1 MIHGMVWKVAARV
14 AINIAGWI
22 GAHEGFLALTVGLV
36 AFASRQTWCAGQAV
50 LEQGR
55 ERRMREELEAY
66 LTLDL
71 SLHEGA
77 NGEGEFPDA
86 VRTLARRVC
95 RTIAGKSVFSRVSL
109 LVRSPESRLE
119 LAGSIGIDDLTVAA
133 LQSWGARVAEDESS
147 GRRLDPEGVGG
158 AAPSFSIPLGEWNR
172 FDPEVAS
179 WALSGRKE
187 RRRWRRCIITPV
199 RTRGGRLLGALAVC
213 ADGARVDG
221 TPLANAG
228 EAWNSKRP
236 ASLERALAPL
246 EALAARLG
254 TAMEANTTAER
265 LLRAEKLAGVGQLA
279 AGVAHALN
287 NPLTAVLGFADL
299 IAETASEA
307 HVREDAGI
315 ILAEATKMK
324 ATVQRLVDLSQ
335 PARLPDRTIDL
346 SSLLMEV
353 ADACENSLA
362 ERGILL
368 EREGLEPPAPNVL
381 GSRDRLR
388 EVLEQLLNNAA
399 QAIALH
405 RQKSVVEGEKH
416 TVRITLVHDGQVVR
430 VLVSDTGTG
439 FAEPGRAFDPFYTTR
454 GPEQG
459 AGLGLSICYGIVR
472 EHRGEIHAFNRE
484 PHGATVVLEF
494 PVRQATGNE
503 NTLLKEEKA
512 VAELET
518 AGETR
523 QRSEGDKIR
532 ERNTRD
538 EVEEELAA
546 GSAPWHLRDRRS
558 GSR

>member
-22 GAHEGFLALTVGLV
+22 GEHEGFLALTAGLV
-36 AFASRQTWCAGQAV
+36 AFASRRSWCAGQAV
-50 LEQGR
+50 LEQVR
-55 ERRMREELEAY
+55 ERRMREELQAY

-71 SLHEGA
+71 SLHEEATGGA
-77 NGEGEFPDA
+77 EPSDA
-86 VRTLARRVC
+86 VRLLARRVC
-95 RTIAGKSVFSRVSL
+95 RTIAGKSVFSRVTL
-109 LVRSPESRLE
+109 LLRSPEDRLE
-119 LAGSIGIDDLTVAA
+119 LAGSIGTDDLTVAA
-133 LQSWGARVAEDESS
+133 LQNWGAQVSRDECS
-147 GRRLDPEGVGG
+147 GRRLGPEGTDG
-158 AAPSFSIPLGEWNR
+158 AAPSFSIPLGEWSR
-172 FDPEVAS
+172 FDPEIAS

-187 RRRWRRCIITPV
+187 RRRWRRGIITPV

-221 TPLANAG
+221 TPLAHTG

-246 EALAARLG
+246 EALASRLAA
-254 TAMEANTTAER
+254 AMEANTTAER

-307 HVREDAGI
+307 HIRKDAGI
-315 ILAEATKMK
+315 ILAEASKMQ

-335 PARLPDRTIDL
+335 PSRLPNRTLDL

-353 ADACENSLA
+353 ADACENSLV

-368 EREGLEPPAPNVL
+368 EREGLDLPAPSVL

-388 EVLEQLLNNAA
+388 EMLEQLLNNAA

-405 RQKSVVEGEKH
+405 RQRTDGEGEQH
-416 TVRITLVHDGQVVR
+416 TVRIALVHDGRVVR

-484 PHGATVVLEF
+484 PHGATVILEF
-494 PVRQATGNE
+494 PVRQAAGNDSV
-503 NTLLKEEKA
+503 LLEEEKA
-512 VAELET
+512 MAVLKKAS
-518 AGETR
+518 ETR
-523 QRSEGDKIR
+523 QRSKDDKIR
-532 ERNTRD
+532 GIDTRD

-546 GSAPWHLRDRRS
+546 GSAPWRLRDRRS

>member
-1 MIHGMVWKVAARV
+1 M
-14 AINIAGWI
+14 
-22 GAHEGFLALTVGLV
+22 
-36 AFASRQTWCAGQAV
+36 
-50 LEQGR
+50 
-55 ERRMREELEAY
+55 
-66 LTLDL
+66 
-71 SLHEGA
+71 
-77 NGEGEFPDA
+77 
-86 VRTLARRVC
+86 
-95 RTIAGKSVFSRVSL
+95 
-109 LVRSPESRLE
+109 
-119 LAGSIGIDDLTVAA
+119 
-133 LQSWGARVAEDESS
+133 AEDESS
-147 GRRLDPEGVGG
+147 GRRLEPEGVGG
-158 AAPSFSIPLGEWNR
+158 AAPSFSIPLGEWNH
-172 FDPEVAS
+172 FDPEIAS

-254 TAMEANTTAER
+254 AAMEANTTAER

-307 HVREDAGI
+307 HIRKDAGI
-315 ILAEATKMK
+315 ILAEATRMQ

-335 PARLPDRTIDL
+335 PARLPDRTLDL
-346 SSLLMEV
+346 SSLLVEV
-353 ADACENSLA
+353 ADACEANLA

-368 EREGLEPPAPNVL
+368 EREGLDLPASVL
-381 GSRDRLR
+381 GSRDQLR
-388 EVLEQLLNNAA
+388 EMLEQLLNNAA
-399 QAIALH
+399 QAIALY
-405 RQKSVVEGEKH
+405 RQRSVGEDEKDI
-416 TVRITLVHDGQVVR
+416 VRIALVHDGRMVR

-484 PHGATVVLEF
+484 PHGATVVMEF
-494 PVRQATGNE
+494 PVQQAAGSVSVLLEEEAMAVLTKSGEARQGS
-503 NTLLKEEKA
+503 K
-512 VAELET
+512 
-518 AGETR
+518 
-523 QRSEGDKIR
+523 GDKIR
-532 ERNTRD
+532 RMDTRD

-546 GSAPWHLRDRRS
+546 GSAPWRSHDRRS

>member
-1 MIHGMVWKVAARV
+1 MIHGLVWRAA
-14 AINIAGWI
+14 ASAAAHIGGWI
-22 GAHEGFLALTVGLV
+22 GAHAGFLTVTAGLA
-36 AFASRQTWCAGQAV
+36 AFARRQGWRADLAV

-71 SLHEGA
+71 SLLEQA
-77 NGEGEFPDA
+77 NGDEGTPDA
-86 VRTLARRVC
+86 VRILARRVC

-109 LVRSPESRLE
+109 LLRNPEDRLE
-119 LAGSIGIDDLTVAA
+119 LAGSIGTDDLTVGA
-133 LQSWGARVAEDESS
+133 LQSWGAQVSRDEGS
-147 GRRLDPEGVGG
+147 GKRLGPEGTDG
-158 AAPSFSIPLGEWNR
+158 AGPSFSIPLGEWSR
-172 FDPEVAS
+172 FDPEIAS

-187 RRRWRRCIITPV
+187 RRRWRRGIITPV
-199 RTRGGRLLGALAVC
+199 RTRSGRLLGALAVC

-246 EALAARLG
+246 EALASRLG
-254 TAMEANTTAER
+254 AALEANTLAER

-307 HVREDAGI
+307 PIRKDAGI
-315 ILAEATKMK
+315 ILAEASKMQT
-324 ATVQRLVDLSQ
+324 TVQRLVDLSQ
-335 PARLPDRTIDL
+335 PARLPDRTLDL

-353 ADACENSLA
+353 ASACEDSLA

-368 EREGLEPPAPNVL
+368 ERDGLGLPAPSVL

-399 QAIALH
+399 QAIDLH
-405 RQKSVVEGEKH
+405 RQRSLCEDEKH
-416 TVRITLVHDGQVVR
+416 TVRVTLAHDGRVVR

-484 PHGATVVLEF
+484 PHGATVVMEF
-494 PVRQATGNE
+494 PVRQAGGME
-503 NTLLKEEKA
+503 SVLLEEEKA
-512 VAELET
+512 MAVLEK
-518 AGETR
+518 AAKSQ
-523 QRSEGDKIR
+523 QRGKGSKIR
-532 ERNTRD
+532 GIDTRD

-546 GSAPWHLRDRRS
+546 GSAPWRLRDRRS

>member
-1 MIHGMVWKVAARV
+1 MIHGMVWKAAARV
-14 AINIAGWI
+14 AVDLAGWI
-22 GAHEGFLALTVGLV
+22 STHAGFLALIAGLA
-36 AFASRQTWCAGQAV
+36 AFARRQSWRAGQAA

-71 SLHEGA
+71 SLHEEG
-77 NGEGEFPDA
+77 NGDGEAPDA
-86 VRTLARRVC
+86 VRLLARRVC

-109 LVRSPESRLE
+109 LLRSPEDRLE
-119 LAGSIGIDDLTVAA
+119 LAGSIGTDDLTVAA
-133 LQSWGARVAEDESS
+133 LQSWGAQMSRDECS
-147 GRRLDPEGVGG
+147 GRRLGAEGTDG
-158 AAPSFSIPLGEWNR
+158 AAPSFSIPLGEWSR
-172 FDPEVAS
+172 FDPEIAS

-187 RRRWRRCIITPV
+187 RRRWRRGIITPV

-246 EALAARLG
+246 EALASRLG
-254 TAMEANTTAER
+254 AALEANTTAER

-299 IAETASEA
+299 IAETAGEA
-307 HVREDAGI
+307 HIRKDAGI
-315 ILAEATKMK
+315 ILAEASRMQ

-335 PARLPDRTIDL
+335 PARLPDRTLDM
-346 SSLLMEV
+346 SSLLIEV

-368 EREGLEPPAPNVL
+368 EREGLGLPAPSML

-388 EVLEQLLNNAA
+388 EVFEQLLNNAA

-405 RQKSVVEGEKH
+405 RQKSRSEGEKH
-416 TVRITLVHDGQVVR
+416 TVRITLVHDGRAVR

-494 PVRQATGNE
+494 PVRQAAGNE
-503 NTLLKEEKA
+503 SVLLEEQEAMAVLEKA
-512 VAELET
+512 
-518 AGETR
+518 GEAR
-523 QRSEGDKIR
+523 QRSKGDKIR
-532 ERNTRD
+532 GIDTRD
-538 EVEEELAA
+538 EPEELAA

>member
-1 MIHGMVWKVAARV
+1 MIHGLIGKAAARA
-14 AINIAGWI
+14 AIEIAGWI
-22 GAHEGFLALTVGLV
+22 GAHEGCLALTAGLA
-36 AFASRQTWCAGQAV
+36 AFARRQSWRAGLAV

-71 SLHEGA
+71 SLQEEA
-77 NGEGEFPDA
+77 NGEGEAPDP

-95 RTIAGKSVFSRVSL
+95 RTIAAKSVFSRVSL

-147 GRRLDPEGVGG
+147 GRRLEPEGVGG

-172 FDPEVAS
+172 FDPEIAS

-213 ADGARVDG
+213 ADGAKVDG

-254 TAMEANTTAER
+254 AAMEANTTAER

-307 HVREDAGI
+307 HIRKDAGI
-315 ILAEATKMK
+315 ILAEATRMQT
-324 ATVQRLVDLSQ
+324 TVQRLVDLSQ
-335 PARLPDRTIDL
+335 PARLPDRTLDL
-346 SSLLMEV
+346 SSLLVEV
-353 ADACENSLA
+353 ADACEANLA

-368 EREGLEPPAPNVL
+368 EREGLDSSASVL

-388 EVLEQLLNNAA
+388 EMLEQLLNNAA

-405 RQKSVVEGEKH
+405 RQRSVGEDEKD
-416 TVRITLVHDGQVVR
+416 TVRIALVHDGRMVR

-459 AGLGLSICYGIVR
+459 AGLGLSICYGVVR

-484 PHGATVVLEF
+484 PHGATVVMEF
-494 PVRQATGNE
+494 PVQQAAGSVSV
-503 NTLLKEEKA
+503 LLEEKA
-512 VAELET
+512 MAVLE
-518 AGETR
+518 AR
-523 QRSEGDKIR
+523 QSSKGDKIR
-532 ERNTRD
+532 EMDTRD
-538 EVEEELAA
+538 EMEEELAA
-546 GSAPWHLRDRRS
+546 GSAPWRLHDRRS
-558 GSR
+558 VSR

>member
-1 MIHGMVWKVAARV
+1 MIYGMVGKTEVRV
-14 AINIAGWI
+14 AINVADWI
-22 GAHEGFLALTVGLV
+22 GAHGGFLALTAGLA
-36 AFASRQTWCAGQAV
+36 AFARRQSWRAGLAV
-50 LEQGR
+50 VEQGR

-71 SLHEGA
+71 SLHEGESED
-77 NGEGEFPDA
+77 GETQDA
-86 VRTLARRVC
+86 VRKLARRVC

-119 LAGSIGIDDLTVAA
+119 LAGSIGTDDLTVAA

-147 GRRLDPEGVGG
+147 GRRLERESVNG
-158 AAPSFSIPLGEWNR
+158 AAPSFSIPLGEWSR
-172 FDPEVAS
+172 FDPEIAS

-228 EAWNSKRP
+228 EAWNGKRP

-254 TAMEANTTAER
+254 AALEANTTAER
-265 LLRAEKLAGVGQLA
+265 LMRAEKLAGVGQLA

-287 NPLTAVLGFADL
+287 NPLTAVLGFSDL

-307 HVREDAGI
+307 HIRKDAGI
-315 ILAEATKMK
+315 ILAEASRMQ

-335 PARLPDRTIDL
+335 PARLPDRTLDL
-346 SSLLMEV
+346 SSLLLEV
-353 ADACENSLA
+353 ADACEGTLA

-368 EREGLEPPAPNVL
+368 EREGLDLPAPSVL

-405 RQKSVVEGEKH
+405 RKKSVCEGEKD
-416 TVRITLVHDGQVVR
+416 TVRITLVPDGRVVR

-494 PVRQATGNE
+494 PVRQAAGNE
-503 NTLLKEEKA
+503 SVLLEEENA
-512 VAELET
+512 LAMLEKD
-518 AGETR
+518 GEAR
-523 QRSEGDKIR
+523 QTSKGAKIR
-532 ERNTRD
+532 EIDTRD

-558 GSR
+558 GTR

>member
-1 MIHGMVWKVAARV
+1 MYEVFWKSAAGA
-14 AINIAGWI
+14 AISVAGWV
-22 GAHEGFLALTVGLV
+22 GAHEGCLALTAGLG
-36 AFASRQTWCAGQAV
+36 AFARRQSSRAGLAV
-50 LEQGR
+50 VEQGR

-71 SLHEGA
+71 SLHEEA
-77 NGEGEFPDA
+77 NGEGETSDA
-86 VRTLARRVC
+86 VRVLARRVC

-109 LVRSPESRLE
+109 LLRNPEDHLE
-119 LAGSIGIDDLTVAA
+119 LAGSIGTDDLTVAA
-133 LQSWGARVAEDESS
+133 LQNWGREVSRDEGS
-147 GRRLDPEGVGG
+147 GRRLGPQGTDG
-158 AAPSFSIPLGEWNR
+158 AAPSFNIPLGEWSR
-172 FDPEVAS
+172 FDPEIAS

-187 RRRWRRCIITPV
+187 RRRWRRGIITPV
-199 RTRGGRLLGALAVC
+199 RSRGGRLLGALAVC

-221 TPLANAG
+221 TPLANTG

-246 EALAARLG
+246 EALASRLG
-254 TAMEANTTAER
+254 AALEANTMSER

-299 IAETASEA
+299 IAETASEP
-307 HVREDAGI
+307 HIRKDAGI
-315 ILAEATKMK
+315 VLAEASRMQ
-324 ATVQRLVDLSQ
+324 ATVQRLVDMSQ
-335 PARLPDRTIDL
+335 PARLPNRTLDL
-346 SSLLMEV
+346 SSLLVEV

-368 EREGLEPPAPNVL
+368 EREGLTLPATSVL
-381 GSRDRLR
+381 GCRDRLR

-399 QAIALH
+399 QAIALY
-405 RQKSVVEGEKH
+405 RQRSADKSEEH
-416 TVRITLVHDGQVVR
+416 TVRIACVHDGRVVR

-472 EHRGEIHAFNRE
+472 EHRGEIHALNRE
-484 PHGATVVLEF
+484 PHGATVAMEF
-494 PVRQATGNE
+494 PVRQAAENE
-503 NTLLKEEKA
+503 SVLLVEEKVMA
-512 VAELET
+512 VLERVD
-518 AGETR
+518 EVR
-523 QRSEGDKIR
+523 QGSKGDKIR
-532 ERNTRD
+532 GMDTRD
-538 EVEEELAA
+538 EMEEELAA
-546 GSAPWHLRDRRS
+546 GSAPWRLRDRRS

>member
-22 GAHEGFLALTVGLV
+22 GEHEGFLALTAGLV
-36 AFASRQTWCAGQAV
+36 AFASRRSWCAGQAV
-50 LEQGR
+50 LEQVR
-55 ERRMREELEAY
+55 ERRMREELQAY

-71 SLHEGA
+71 SLHEEATGGA
-77 NGEGEFPDA
+77 EPSDA
-86 VRTLARRVC
+86 VRLLARRVC
-95 RTIAGKSVFSRVSL
+95 RTIAGKSVFSRVTL
-109 LVRSPESRLE
+109 LLRSPEDRLE
-119 LAGSIGIDDLTVAA
+119 LAGSIGTDDLTVAA
-133 LQSWGARVAEDESS
+133 LQNWGDQVSRDECS
-147 GRRLDPEGVGG
+147 GRRLGPEGTDG

-172 FDPEVAS
+172 FDPEIAS

-187 RRRWRRCIITPV
+187 RRRWRRGIITPV

-221 TPLANAG
+221 TPLAHTG

-246 EALAARLG
+246 EALASRLAA
-254 TAMEANTTAER
+254 AMEANTTAER

-307 HVREDAGI
+307 HIRKDAGI
-315 ILAEATKMK
+315 ILAEASKMQ

-335 PARLPDRTIDL
+335 PSRLPNRTLDL

-353 ADACENSLA
+353 ADACENSLV

-368 EREGLEPPAPNVL
+368 EREGLDLPAPSVL

-388 EVLEQLLNNAA
+388 EMLEQLLNNAA

-405 RQKSVVEGEKH
+405 RQRTDGEGEQH
-416 TVRITLVHDGQVVR
+416 TVRIALVHDGRVVR

-484 PHGATVVLEF
+484 PHGATVILEF
-494 PVRQATGNE
+494 PVRQAAGNDSV
-503 NTLLKEEKA
+503 LLEEEKA
-512 VAELET
+512 MAVLKKAS
-518 AGETR
+518 ETR
-523 QRSEGDKIR
+523 QRSKGDKIKGID
-532 ERNTRD
+532 TRD

-546 GSAPWHLRDRRS
+546 GSAPWRLRDRRS